1 MIFRK
6 AGMEKN
12 NMAAT
17 INQYRPDYAVP
28 PGWILDEYLEAQ
40 GLSQAEFARRC
51 GRSAKLISEI
61 IAGKAPVEPE
71 TALQFEKVLGLNA
84 GIWLGIEKKY
94 QLHLAR
100 KAESAAATRSTAWLK
115 RFPIAELAKR
125 GVIRKPD
132 SDADAM
138 SSILSFFG
146 VASVEAWNT
155 RYGLANAA
163 YRHSPG
169 FRSDEAVLATWLR
182 LGEIEAKQQVC
193 AEYDKGRFRQALHE
207 IRNLTSKLFKEALA
221 GAQECCNQ
229 SGVALIPV
237 RPLSRMALSGVA
249 RWLSPRQAI
258 IQLNVRH
265 KTDDHLWFTLFHE
278 AAHILLHSKKD
289 VFVDGQKIRGDA
301 ADIEAE
307 ANAWASNALVPR
319 RAWAEFVASC
329 PRSEK
334 SVRAFAVRQGI
345 APGIVVGMLQHGG
358 HLPWSHLNKLK
369 VRLEWSDEEV
379 EE

>member
-1 MIFRK
+1 
-6 AGMEKN
+6 
-12 NMAAT
+12 MAAT

-100 KAESAAATRSTAWLK
+100 KAESATATRSTAWLK

-155 RYGLANAA
+155 RYGLANVA
-163 YRHSPG
+163 YRHSPS
-169 FRSDEAVLATWLR
+169 FRSDEAVLAT
-182 LGEIEAKQQVC
+182 
-193 AEYDKGRFRQALHE
+193 
-207 IRNLTSKLFKEALA
+207 
-221 GAQECCNQ
+221 
-229 SGVALIPV
+229 
-237 RPLSRMALSGVA
+237 
-249 RWLSPRQAI
+249 
-258 IQLNVRH
+258 
-265 KTDDHLWFTLFHE
+265 
-278 AAHILLHSKKD
+278 
-289 VFVDGQKIRGDA
+289 
-301 ADIEAE
+301 
-307 ANAWASNALVPR
+307 
-319 RAWAEFVASC
+319 
-329 PRSEK
+329 
-334 SVRAFAVRQGI
+334 
-345 APGIVVGMLQHGG
+345 
-358 HLPWSHLNKLK
+358 
-369 VRLEWSDEEV
+369 
-379 EE
+379 

>member
-1 MIFRK
+1 
-6 AGMEKN
+6 
-12 NMAAT
+12 MAAT

-28 PGWILDEYLEAQ
+28 PGWILGEHLEAR

-100 KAESAAATRSTAWLK
+100 KAESAEATRCAAWLQ

-125 GVIRKPD
+125 GAIRKPD

-138 SSILSFFG
+138 SGILSFFG

-155 RYGLANAA
+155 RYSLANVA
-163 YRHSPG
+163 YRHSPS
-169 FRSDEAVLATWLR
+169 FRSDEVVLATWLR
-182 LGEIEAKQQVC
+182 LGEIEAQQQVC
-193 AEYDKGRFRQALHE
+193 AEYNDGRFRRALRE
-207 IRNLTSKLFKEALA
+207 IRNLTSEPFEKALA
-221 GAQECCNQ
+221 EAQQRCNQ
-229 SGVALIPV
+229 AGVALILV
-237 RPLSRMALSGVA
+237 QPLSKMAPSGAA
-249 RWLSPRQAI
+249 RWLSPRKAI
-258 IQLNVRH
+258 IQLSIRH
-265 KTDDHLWFTLFHE
+265 KTDDHLWFTFFHE
-278 AAHILLHSKKD
+278 AAHIFLHSKKNM
-289 VFVDGQKIRGDA
+289 FVDGQKIRGGG

-307 ANAWASNALVPR
+307 ANAWASNALVSR
-319 RAWAEFVASC
+319 HEWEKFVATR
-329 PRSEK
+329 PRSK
-334 SVRAFAVRQGI
+334 RSVLEFAARQGI
-345 APGIVVGMLQHGG
+345 APGILVGMLQHEK
-358 HLPWSHLNKLK
+358 HLPWTHLNGLK
-369 VRLEWSDEEV
+369 VRLEWCDEGV

>member
-1 MIFRK
+1 MV
-6 AGMEKN
+6 
-12 NMAAT
+12 AT
-17 INQYRPDYAVP
+17 VNQYQPDYAVP
-28 PGWILDEYLEAQ
+28 PGWVLDEHLEAR

-100 KAESAAATRSTAWLK
+100 KAEAAAVTRSGAWLQ
-115 RFPIAELAKR
+115 RFPVTELVKR
-125 GVIRKPD
+125 GAIRQPG

-155 RYGLANAA
+155 RYGLANVA
-163 YRHSPG
+163 YRHSPS

-182 LGEIEAKQQVC
+182 LGEIEAQQQVC
-193 AEYDKGRFRQALHE
+193 AEYNDGRFRQALRE
-207 IRNLTSKLFKEALA
+207 IRTLTSEPFEEALA
-221 GAQECCNQ
+221 GAQECCKQ
-229 SGVALIPV
+229 SGVALILV
-237 RPLSRMALSGVA
+237 RSLSKMALSGAA

-258 IQLNVRH
+258 IQLSARH

-307 ANAWASNALVPR
+307 ANAWASNALVSR
-319 RAWAEFVASC
+319 HEWAKFVATR
-329 PRSEK
+329 PRSK
-334 SVRAFAVRQGI
+334 RSVLEFSARQGI
-345 APGIVVGMLQHGG
+345 APGILVGMLQHEK
-358 HLPWSHLNKLK
+358 HLPWTHLNGLK
-369 VRLEWSDEEV
+369 VRLEWCDEGMEG
-379 EE
+379 